1 MKKHIWTD
9 LVSVENLIWV
19 KSKISRRKNKGL
31 FARNSDSV
39 PYLGR
44 HVYLLT
50 VVSVS
55 YMYHYKNPTKHV
67 GLVQSGP
74 HHHFIDN

>member
-39 PYLGR
+39 PYWGDM
-44 HVYLLT
+44 
-50 VVSVS
+50 S
-55 YMYHYKNPTKHV
+55 
-67 GLVQSGP
+67 
-74 HHHFIDN
+74 IC